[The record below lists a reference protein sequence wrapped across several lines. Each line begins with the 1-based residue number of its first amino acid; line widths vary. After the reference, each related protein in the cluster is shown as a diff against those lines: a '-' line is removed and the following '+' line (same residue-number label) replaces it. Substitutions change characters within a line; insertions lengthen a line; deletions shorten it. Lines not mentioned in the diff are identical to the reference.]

1 MDLICSK
8 ESGGSPGWHQSCGKG
23 EIEVQI
29 GHFSWLWPGNHNHSS
44 VLLLLSLRKLVDI
57 QFLMSTKKLTR
68 DKGRPYQGA
77 SLVCHSRWSVTL
89 PFLRTNN
96 QDCEA
101 EAHACP
107 EHDAFQPWKIHILLH
122 TFDIFLKKCVMLLDF
137 VGTCRHYILQPV
149 FICAWSNHRKLTT
162 STLLMMCDLSLV
174 LSLPERR
181 IHFPSWL
188 YSSGHPGYC
197 HFFLSE
203 DQRYTNLTYCL
214 KPNYCLSHQILKP
227 TFIIGIEIF
236 PPL

>member
-122 TFDIFLKKCVMLLDF
+122 TFDICVTCYWILL
-137 VGTCRHYILQPV
+137 GPV
-149 FICAWSNHRKLTT
+149 ATISCN
-162 STLLMMCDLSLV
+162 LSLSV
-174 LSLPERR
+174 LGLIIENWPLP
-181 IHFPSWL
+181 HFWWCVTFL
-188 YSSGHPGYC
+188 WYYLFLNGGYIFLLGFT
-197 HFFLSE
+197 HQDILVIVIFFSQKTSVTPTLHTAWN
-203 DQRYTNLTYCL
+203 QIIVCL
-214 KPNYCLSHQILKP
+214 IKY
-227 TFIIGIEIF
+227 
-236 PPL
+236 